1 MPAPM
6 DQLRAMQTARLEVQV
21 GEEWVALPP
30 AGEDKRLPLPPSL
43 RPVIWLVAPGDPQ
56 QLEAL
61 KRAAG
66 QAGHALLEARVDGR
80 PACGLHGVP
89 RNRAMKLA
97 YKRKQSLI
105 IGLFE
110 HRAEVV
116 YTGLG
121 SRR

>member
-1 MPAPM
+1 M

-21 GEEWVALPP
+21 GDEWLALPP
-30 AGEDKRLPLPPSL
+30 AGEGKRPPLPASL
-43 RPVIWLVAPGDPQ
+43 RPVIWLVAPSDPQ

-80 PACGLHGVP
+80 PACGLHGVA

>member
-6 DQLRAMQTARLEVQV
+6 DQLRAMQSARLEVQV
-21 GEEWVALPP
+21 GEQWLDLPP
-30 AGEDKRLPLPPSL
+30 AGERERPPLPASL
-43 RPVIWLVAPGDPQ
+43 RPVTWLVAPDDPQ

-66 QAGHALLEARVDGR
+66 QAGHALLEARVNGK

-89 RNRAMKLA
+89 RDRAMKLA
-97 YKRKQSLI
+97 YKRKQPLI
-105 IGLFE
+105 VGLFE

>member
-6 DQLRAMQTARLEVQV
+6 DQLRAMQAARLEVQI
-21 GEEWVALPP
+21 GEQWLVLPP
-30 AGEDKRLPLPPSL
+30 AGDGERPPLPASL
-43 RPVIWLVAPGDPQ
+43 RPVTWLVAPGDPQ

-61 KRAAG
+61 KRAAS
-66 QAGHALLEARVDGR
+66 QAGHALLDARVDGQ
-80 PACGLHGVP
+80 PACGLHGVT
-89 RNRAMKLA
+89 RDRAMKLA